1 MRQHV
6 FAFLVALVVWMAI
19 SLVNATVAVR
29 EARAQT
35 GGVSLRCEH
44 VFVPEGNAE
53 KRCLPPSCGG
63 NCRGRGVLQGQCINA
78 PAPPNTICV
87 EFTNLYSPVYYIY
100 SSGCVYYQGMC
111 FCTDEWQLGEQTGE
125 TRIVPDCRQAD
136 GGSGGGS

>member
-87 EFTNLYSPVYYIY
+87 
-100 SSGCVYYQGMC
+100 YYQGMC